1 MRRAGYMIVSLCHRA
16 AGFAI
21 RFLAAVTVIFA
32 IIDAAVFSTAAAEY
46 DFDMSQEKQHE
57 NTLAQDFKSA
67 FPSDAAEELDDSFTD
82 SGAAESFG
90 FGYFSKK
97 LISAVSSALPDLAG
111 GFLPLV
117 AALMISAIAAGMYPG
132 AADGGMWRICSGTVS
147 AGIIFTQRLAMI
159 DTAERFLSM
168 VSGVITAASPAVSA
182 LYAATGNITASSV
195 AVSGMLTAIAVI
207 SQVFSKIIC
216 PAAKL
221 SFFLAAIGAVSASG
235 RIYALSA
242 LIRKVAVWL
251 LTLVMAIVTFALPIQ
266 TVLAHSA
273 DSVGAAA
280 ARFAAGSFIPVVGGA
295 VGEAVTTV
303 SASFSAV
310 KNACGAGGIAAII
323 VMLIPPITSLFI
335 SRIALTVCSSMAE
348 ILSCDTEKKLIDE
361 CGGICVLLIAVCL
374 AAALMFIFSM
384 ALMVK
389 TGTVMGGG

>member
-1 MRRAGYMIVSLCHRA
+1 MMRIIKRLRGYA
-16 AGFAI
+16 ADFGL
-21 RFLAAVTVIFA
+21 RYLVAAVAAFAVIAA
-32 IIDAAVFSTAAAEY
+32 IIVPAAAAEY
-46 DFDMSQEKQHE
+46 DFDMSQAGQPE
-57 NTLAQDFKSA
+57 NTLAEDFKSA
-67 FPSDAAEELDDSFTD
+67 FPPDAAEEFSGSFTD
-82 SGAAESFG
+82 PGTAENFG
-90 FGYFSKK
+90 FRYFFDK
-97 LISAVSSALPDLAG
+97 LLSAVASALPDLAG

-117 AALMISAIAAGMYPG
+117 AALMISAVAAGAYPG
-132 AADGGMWRICSGTVS
+132 AGDGGMWRICSGTVS
-147 AGIIFTQRLAMI
+147 AGIIFTQRLAMLG
-159 DTAERFLSM
+159 TAERFLSI
-168 VSGVITAASPAVSA
+168 VSGVITASAPAVSA

-221 SFFLAAIGAVSASG
+221 SFFLSVIGAVSGSS

-251 LTLVMAIVTFALPIQ
+251 LTLVMAVVTFALPIQ

-310 KNACGAGGIAAII
+310 KNACGAVGVAAMI

-335 SRIALTVCSSMAE
+335 SRMVLTVCSSMADM
-348 ILSCDTEKKLIDE
+348 LSCDTEKKLIDE

-374 AAALMFIFSM
+374 VAALMFIFAM